1 MKSKLLFVGLSAV
14 FSGFFCTGFG
24 QSLIG
29 ATFPFGVPVQENS
42 GMSLSMG
49 GAAGAVNADYNLMLR
64 NPAGLGAVDKTVLSA
79 LFSFD
84 FLRLSDASAH
94 SNMVTATPQQISI
107 GIPLGKFGTIGLSYN
122 QRTNHAVA
130 ARFDTV
136 FSYNGAPARFSSG
149 LSENG
154 GVAVWQIGYGASL
167 WKKVTVGAAYERAY
181 YSFDKSRVDSFSIPQ
196 PSRDSSKTQSALNGL
211 RGGIVVPLA
220 KMRIGISGEYF
231 FSSDA
236 KTDSAIYPYASRVP
250 VPGTM
255 DVQTYKLKLPP
266 SLTLGLA
273 YDFSPE
279 WLVAAD
285 VSLSLWKFALTGNE
299 KTTVTSAPGVSLGG
313 QYIPAPNILT
323 PRYWEIIRYRAGLRY
338 TQLPSAKAYETAL
351 SLGTGLPIGKGAG
364 VFDIG
369 IEVGRRVSGEFP
381 NMTEDI
387 ARIAI
392 GFNGGRKWSK
402 LSRGNY

>member
-1 MKSKLLFVGLSAV
+1 
-14 FSGFFCTGFG
+14 
-24 QSLIG
+24 
-29 ATFPFGVPVQENS
+29 
-42 GMSLSMG
+42 
-49 GAAGAVNADYNLMLR
+49 
-64 NPAGLGAVDKTVLSA
+64 
-79 LFSFD
+79 
-84 FLRLSDASAH
+84 
-94 SNMVTATPQQISI
+94 
-107 GIPLGKFGTIGLSYN
+107 
-122 QRTNHAVA
+122 
-130 ARFDTV
+130 
-136 FSYNGAPARFSSG
+136 
-149 LSENG
+149 
-154 GVAVWQIGYGASL
+154 
-167 WKKVTVGAAYERAY
+167 
-181 YSFDKSRVDSFSIPQ
+181 
-196 PSRDSSKTQSALNGL
+196 
-211 RGGIVVPLA
+211 
-220 KMRIGISGEYF
+220 MRIGISGEYF

-285 VSLSLWKFALTGNE
+285 VSLLLWKFALTGNE

-338 TQLPSAKAYETAL
+338 TQLPSAKAYETTL

-369 IEVGRRVSGEFP
+369 IEAGRRVSGEFP